1 MIEIS
6 RFRDKGVTI
15 SSFVAPSG
23 QINLLSGLAF
33 EKKKQRERANA
44 VAKTF
49 FLFIIKLLKGLI
61 VNGI

>member
-6 RFRDKGVTI
+6 RFRVKGVTI
-15 SSFVAPSG
+15 SCFVAPSV
-23 QINLLSGLAF
+23 QINLLSTLAV
-33 EKKKQRERANA
+33 EKKKQRQRANA

-49 FLFIIKLLKGLI
+49 FLFITKLLKGLI

>member
-6 RFRDKGVTI
+6 RFRVKGVTI
-15 SSFVAPSG
+15 SGFVAPSV
-23 QINLLSGLAF
+23 QINLLLTFAV
-33 EKKKQRERANA
+33 EKKKQTHSANA

-49 FLFIIKLLKGLI
+49 FLFIIKFLKGLI